1 MNKTANRNG
10 FTLVEI
16 LIVVG
21 IIVLVAAIFVPVI
34 LNLTDRNQVP
44 KGASLLENALS
55 IAKTKAVELKRPYGV
70 RLLAAAN
77 NTRATAS
84 GSMMAWYNQLQFIE
98 NPPEYSERWVW
109 TSVGESSTMF
119 IPFWNTRFADPTS
132 PPAGVDSINAPNL
145 SVSLPTIP
153 AAIRNQLQLTF
164 GGGPAPPNPVYN
176 YRRHVLFSPIVTSTG
191 WFGNANINRFSAA
204 TNFQYNDGSPD
215 LVFAGDYI
223 ELNGT
228 GQIYKIIF
236 VSTGTFLLPITPLPG
251 NNAANARV
259 HYLILDRPLPNEI
272 VTPLNGQSNFRIVR
286 SPRVVANI
294 PTIDLPQDV
303 VIDANPSFLVGG
315 VKNPVDVSG
324 NIFMSG
330 VGNGNAVPSA
340 IGSGITTSEITG
352 LTTVTAAQA
361 APMFID
367 ILFSPTGEVLP
378 TSQTNG
384 LVAPQGQN
392 ATFSVGASGLIALWV
407 HQRGDPNLWAARQIT
422 AAQGNAD
429 NQALVAINT
438 RTGFIG
444 SYPINL
450 TPGPSGVDP
459 LYNAR
464 AGKVRISADTGP

>member
-1 MNKTANRNG
+1 MKRTSKRNG

-55 IAKTKAVELKRPYGV
+55 IAKSKAVELKRPYGV

-77 NTRATAS
+77 NIRATAS
-84 GSMMAWYNQLQFIE
+84 GSLMAWYNQLQYIE
-98 NPPEYSERWVW
+98 GPPEYNERWVW
-109 TSVGESSTMF
+109 SSIGTSTSPVVL
-119 IPFWNTRFADPTS
+119 PFWNTRFADVT
-132 PPAGVDSINAPNL
+132 
-145 SVSLPTIP
+145 TIP
-153 AAIRNQLQLTF
+153 AGYDTIVQPNFPTVASLPSVNAATTAYF
-164 GGGPAPPNPVYN
+164 NTNYGPGYN
-176 YRRHVLFSPIVTSTG
+176 YRAHILFSPIVTSTG
-191 WFGNANINRFSAA
+191 WTGLSGNTHFSPA
-204 TNFQYNDGSPD
+204 TNFQYDDGSPNV
-215 LVFAGDYI
+215 VFGNDYI
-223 ELNGT
+223 ELLGT
-228 GQIYKIIF
+228 GQIYRILYARP
-236 VSTGTFLLPITPLPG
+236 GTIALPG
-251 NNAANARV
+251 TPTARV
-259 HYLILDRPLPNEI
+259 ACLILDRPLENE
-272 VTPLNGQSNFRIVR
+272 VFTPLNGQSNFRIIR
-286 SPRVVANI
+286 SPRVVPNI

-303 VIDANPSFLVGG
+303 IIDVNPSFLVGG
-315 VKNPVDVSG
+315 VKNPTDASG
-324 NIFMSG
+324 SIFMSG
-330 VGNGNAVPSA
+330 VGNGNAPPSA

-352 LTTVTAAQA
+352 LTTTTPAQA

-367 ILFSPTGEVLP
+367 ILFSPTGEIIP

-450 TPGPSGVDP
+450 KPGPSGVDP

-464 AGKVRISADTGP
+464 AGKERISADTGP

>member
-1 MNKTANRNG
+1 MKKTAERNG

-21 IIVLVAAIFVPVI
+21 IIVLVTAIFVPVI

-84 GSMMAWYNQLQFIE
+84 GSMMAWYNQIQFIE
-98 NPPEYSERWVW
+98 GPPEYNERWVW
-109 TSVGESSTMF
+109 SSIGTSTLPVVL
-119 IPFWNTRFADPTS
+119 PFWNTRFADPTS
-132 PPAGVDSINAPNL
+132 LPAGLDTIAQPNITPAVL
-145 SVSLPTIP
+145 AAMGIP
-153 AAIRNQLQLTF
+153 VAIRTYLDQTF
-164 GGGPAPPNPVYN
+164 WNVDGDNNPNTNPYN
-176 YRRHVLFSPIVTSTG
+176 FRAHLLFSPIVTSTG
-191 WFGNANINRFSAA
+191 WTGLSGNTHFSPA
-204 TNFQYNDGSPD
+204 TNFQYDDGSPNV
-215 LVFAGDYI
+215 VFGNDCI
-223 ELNGT
+223 ELFGT
-228 GQIYKIIF
+228 GQIYRILYARP
-236 VSTGTFLLPITPLPG
+236 GTIALPG
-251 NNAANARV
+251 TPTARV
-259 HYLILDRPLPNEI
+259 ACLILDRPLENE
-272 VTPLNGQSNFRIVR
+272 VFTPVNGQSNFRIVR
-286 SPRVVANI
+286 SPRVVPNI

-303 VIDANPSFLVGG
+303 IIDVNPSFLVGG
-315 VKNPVDVSG
+315 VKNPTDAGG

-330 VGNGNAVPSA
+330 VGNGNAPPSA

-352 LTTVTAAQA
+352 LTTTTANQA
-361 APMFID
+361 APLFID
-367 ILFSPTGEVLP
+367 ILFSPTGEIIP

-392 ATFSVGASGLIALWV
+392 ATFSIGASGLIALWV